1 MLVGR
6 NIQVVYETLAH
17 ESRTRRGAAINAIQM
32 RRRRLRLGR

>member
-17 ESRTRRGAAINAIQM
+17 DSTTRRDDAINAIKM